1 MRRLAYVALLG
12 LFASCTSTPAEVAAY
27 DAIAAEYV
35 AYVQADPKLD
45 AMAIQRRVD
54 LVTTWAVR
62 IGRVVPK

>member
-12 LFASCTSTPAEVAAY
+12 LFASCTATPAEVATY
-27 DAIAAEYV
+27 DAIASEYV

>member
-1 MRRLAYVALLG
+1 MKRTASVALLG
-12 LFASCTSTPAEVAAY
+12 LLASCTATPAEVATY

-45 AMAIQRRVD
+45 AMAIQRRLD

-62 IGRVVPK
+62 IGKVVPK